1 MYTARCDERKGRRS
15 GRGTCPRR
23 FRSVRRL
30 ASGVAAFRAI
40 AWNELHGAKW
50 MANGGPASLAAVRW
64 PRQRFAV
71 WSTPLSRKRCPF
83 RGMSGKR
90 ACFLWGSVF
99 ARTTVHP
106 GKKHQGAGAFSA
118 PLQHHRR
125 CRTGLAMAPASRDKA
140 SVPRRRRAC
149 GAALASSRAMTRASR
164 IIWRRYLARDFAG
177 SGVSP
182 VRERCAW
189 PTQRGARP
197 GLRQGNFVA
206 PSPGRPSRFRWC
218 FRAIIPWRRKA
229 NLDADIR
236 HTSSHS
242 WRTLGLALKS
252 ATLPSKTMRPWP
264 MT

>member
-15 GRGTCPRR
+15 GRGACPRR

-64 PRQRFAV
+64 PRQRLAV
-71 WSTPLSRKRCPF
+71 WSAPLSRKRCPF

-99 ARTTVHP
+99 PRTPVHP

-149 GAALASSRAMTRASR
+149 GAALASSRAMTRASQDHLAALPGAWFRRQRR
-164 IIWRRYLARDFAG
+164 IACPRTMRLADPAGRTAGPPPREFRGTPAPGGRRG
-177 SGVSP
+177 SGGVFEP
-182 VRERCAW
+182 FFRGGAKQTW
-189 PTQRGARP
+189 TPTSVTPQATP
-197 GLRQGNFVA
+197 G
-206 PSPGRPSRFRWC
+206 GRWRW
-218 FRAIIPWRRKA
+218 R
-229 NLDADIR
+229 
-236 HTSSHS
+236 
-242 WRTLGLALKS
+242 
-252 ATLPSKTMRPWP
+252 
-264 MT
+264 